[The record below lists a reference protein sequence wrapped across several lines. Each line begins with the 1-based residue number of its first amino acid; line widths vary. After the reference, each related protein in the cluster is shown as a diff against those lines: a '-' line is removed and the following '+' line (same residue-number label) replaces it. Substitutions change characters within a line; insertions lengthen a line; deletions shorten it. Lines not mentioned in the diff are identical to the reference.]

1 MERGCWRA
9 HGDKGHSLL
18 VPCIS
23 EQGPLPH
30 PLIAQKGHHFL
41 FPESQSPKKER
52 KLLPAGFVWKKMV
65 SGTRKEKKKNPFS
78 FHKQVKRKN
87 FFFFFFCFA
96 LFICS
101 RGGGLRFSIFFPSI
115 LLWLGFLWRVV
126 CPIALEHYL
135 RTKLSFSQL
144 TNIY

>member
-65 SGTRKEKKKNPFS
+65 SGTRKEKKKIFS
-78 FHKQVKRKN
+78 LSISKLKGRI
-87 FFFFFFCFA
+87 FFFFFLLCFIYLQQGRGA
-96 LFICS
+96 KVLYFLSINPVVVGFPVESSLSYCTRTLFT
-101 RGGGLRFSIFFPSI
+101 
-115 LLWLGFLWRVV
+115 
-126 CPIALEHYL
+126 H
-135 RTKLSFSQL
+135 
-144 TNIY
+144 

>member
-1 MERGCWRA
+1 MLTINLPTLNILKLYDIYRG
-9 HGDKGHSLL
+9 LL
-18 VPCIS
+18 
-23 EQGPLPH
+23 L
-30 PLIAQKGHHFL
+30 
-41 FPESQSPKKER
+41 
-52 KLLPAGFVWKKMV
+52 
-65 SGTRKEKKKNPFS
+65 
-78 FHKQVKRKN
+78 
-87 FFFFFFCFA
+87 FFFCFA

>member
-1 MERGCWRA
+1 MLTINLPTLNILKLYDIYRG
-9 HGDKGHSLL
+9 LL
-18 VPCIS
+18 
-23 EQGPLPH
+23 L
-30 PLIAQKGHHFL
+30 
-41 FPESQSPKKER
+41 
-52 KLLPAGFVWKKMV
+52 
-65 SGTRKEKKKNPFS
+65 
-78 FHKQVKRKN
+78 
-87 FFFFFFCFA
+87 FFFFFCFA

-101 RGGGLRFSIFFPSI
+101 RGGGLKFSIFFPSI